1 MEQRELPTVFITRAV
16 PEEAMATAAGKVRFI
31 IGPDERPATRE
42 ELLDG
47 FRQADA
53 VVSMLNDPIDRALLE
68 AAGPRVRV
76 VANYAVGFNNIDF
89 QAAAELGIWAANT
102 PEATTDSTAD
112 LAMALML
119 AAGRRLDESQ
129 AELRAGRF
137 GGWAPKAHLGL
148 LLRGA
153 QLGIIGMGR
162 IGQAVAQ
169 RARAF
174 GMRIAYFTRT
184 PLTAEKEAELGAVR
198 MDLRTLL
205 ATSDVV
211 TLHCPLTPQTR
222 HLLDASALAQMK
234 KGALL
239 VNTSR
244 GPVVD
249 EAALAQ
255 ALLSGHLGGAALDV
269 YENEPKVHPD
279 LLKAPNA
286 LLVPHLG
293 TSTLRTRAIMGE
305 KAFANVLAVL
315 EGREPPYPVN
325 RPPHPREPFGTE
337 S

>member
-1 MEQRELPTVFITRAV
+1 MRSAEQPTVFITRAI
-16 PEEAMATAAGKVRFI
+16 PEEAMAPAAGKVRFI
-31 IGPDERPATRE
+31 VGPDDRPATRA

-47 FRQADA
+47 FRRADA
-53 VVSMLNDPIDRALLE
+53 VVSMLNDPIDGALLA

-76 VANYAVGFNNIDF
+76 VANYAVGFNNIDV
-89 QAAAELGIWAANT
+89 QAAAQLGIWAANT

-112 LAMALML
+112 LAMSLML
-119 AAGRRLDESQ
+119 ALGRHLDEGQ
-129 AELRAGRF
+129 EELRAGRF
-137 GGWAPKAHLGL
+137 GGWSPKEHLGL

-153 QLGIIGMGR
+153 RLGIIGMGR
-162 IGQAVAQ
+162 IGQAVAE

-174 GMRIAYFTRT
+174 GMSIAYFTRT
-184 PLTAEKEAELGAVR
+184 PLTAEREAQLGAVR
-198 MDLRTLL
+198 LELNELL
-205 ATSDVV
+205 TVSDVV

-222 HLLDASALAQMK
+222 HLLDAAALARMK
-234 KGALL
+234 RGAIL

-249 EAALAQ
+249 EAALAA

-279 LLKAPNA
+279 LLRAPNA

-293 TSTLRTRAIMGE
+293 TSTLRTRVIMGE
-305 KAFANVLAVL
+305 KAFANVLEVL

-325 RPPHPREPFGTE
+325 RPSSPRGPCGAAG
-337 S
+337 